1 MKSFLKR
8 QAILVV
14 IAIIVA
20 VAWSGWTARV
30 NMVKMQDSMASQYS
44 LLQNQMDNRAQ
55 LGQALMDEMGIY
67 ANYDPET
74 LDNFKVGHKGIKEA
88 TDLKSLMTADAKV
101 EDSLNLMFMVIA
113 NMKDL
118 QANQDLATKQEQL
131 VKASKQIQQSEKDY
145 NDSLTAYNQEVRR
158 FPVSIV
164 AELCG
169 FRPVPAI
176 QLNGDVK

>member
-1 MKSFLKR
+1 
-8 QAILVV
+8 
-14 IAIIVA
+14 
-20 VAWSGWTARV
+20 
-30 NMVKMQDSMASQYS
+30 
-44 LLQNQMDNRAQ
+44 
-55 LGQALMDEMGIY
+55 
-67 ANYDPET
+67 
-74 LDNFKVGHKGIKEA
+74 
-88 TDLKSLMTADAKV
+88 
-101 EDSLNLMFMVIA
+101 MFMVIA

-118 QANQDLATKQEQL
+118 QGNQDLATKQEQL

>member
-1 MKSFLKR
+1 MKGFLKR

-20 VAWSGWTARV
+20 IAWSGWTARV
-30 NMVKMQDSMASQYS
+30 NMVKMQESMASQYS

-74 LDNFKVGHKGIKEA
+74 VDNFKAGHKGIKEA